1 MSFATGSE
9 HRAALGARTAKLAAG
24 PTSRRLTEAA
34 CRRDG
39 VIWPRPVWIVALS
52 SLSWHDKVMDAT
64 VVLGRQGRLVI
75 PAEVRAALGLSPG
88 DRLHL
93 HLTGDRLVLQR
104 PQDALSELRRL
115 GAAVPPGRSLVEELL
130 ADRRAAAAL
139 E

>member
-1 MSFATGSE
+1 MASST
-9 HRAALGARTAKLAAG
+9 AA
-24 PTSRRLTEAA
+24 
-34 CRRDG
+34 
-39 VIWPRPVWIVALS
+39 
-52 SLSWHDKVMDAT
+52 WHDSGVNAT

-104 PQDALSELRRL
+104 PEDALSELRRL
-115 GAAVPPGRSLVEELL
+115 GAAVPRGRSLVEELL
-130 ADRRAAAAL
+130 ADRRAAAAV